1 MTIRFR
7 SIFGDEMRLRPQLQS
22 YPETYEAGLGPFMPA
37 VGEGGSGPIPSQ
49 TIFDRFNVPILD
61 RAGIEIETRA

>member
-1 MTIRFR
+1 
-7 SIFGDEMRLRPQLQS
+7 
-22 YPETYEAGLGPFMPA
+22 MPA

>member
-1 MTIRFR
+1 MTIRLR
-7 SIFGDEMRLRPQLQS
+7 SINGDELRLRSQLQS
-22 YPETYEAGLGPFMPA
+22 YPDSYEAGLGPFMPA

-61 RAGIEIETRA
+61 RFGAEIETRA

>member
-1 MTIRFR
+1 
-7 SIFGDEMRLRPQLQS
+7 
-22 YPETYEAGLGPFMPA
+22 MPA

-61 RAGIEIETRA
+61 RFGAEIETRA

>member
-1 MTIRFR
+1 MTIRLR
-7 SIFGDEMRLRPQLQS
+7 SINGDELRLRPQLQS
-22 YPETYEAGLGPFMPA
+22 YPDSYDAGLGPFMPA

-61 RAGIEIETRA
+61 RFGAEIETRA

>member
-1 MTIRFR
+1 MTIRLR
-7 SIFGDEMRLRPQLQS
+7 SISGDELRLRPQLQS
-22 YPETYEAGLGPFMPA
+22 YPAEYEGGLGPFMPA

-61 RAGIEIETRA
+61 RFGAEVETRA

>member
-1 MTIRFR
+1 MTIRLR
-7 SIFGDEMRLRPQLQS
+7 SINGDELRLRPQLQS
-22 YPETYEAGLGPFMPA
+22 YPDSYEAGLGPFMPA

-61 RAGIEIETRA
+61 RFGAEIETRA